1 MASKDMI
8 TIYHNPRCG
17 KSRSALTILTEHGID
32 PVVVEY
38 LKNPPTKDELRE
50 ILKKLAMKP
59 EQIVRKSEEVCK
71 ESHADRKLTDDQWLD
86 ALARHP
92 ILIERPIVVR
102 GDRAMIGRPP
112 ENVLEIL

>member
-50 ILKKLAMKP
+50 ILKKLAVMLLP
-59 EQIVRKSEEVCK
+59 AFGSIV
-71 ESHADRKLTDDQWLD
+71 
-86 ALARHP
+86 
-92 ILIERPIVVR
+92 
-102 GDRAMIGRPP
+102 
-112 ENVLEIL
+112 